1 MLMFLAQVAVCSA
14 IVAWQ
19 TTSRAASAF
28 ERPEPQR
35 VYFSGG
41 GDPQLWLF
49 FSHANHLMFEQFW
62 DDDPNWLEKC
72 HAVEDT
78 NPYGCAQ

>member
-1 MLMFLAQVAVCSA
+1 MVMFLAQVAVCSA

-41 GDPQLWLF
+41 GIHNFGCFLWF
-49 FSHANHLMFEQFW
+49 FLMQ
-62 DDDPNWLEKC
+62 
-72 HAVEDT
+72 T
-78 NPYGCAQ
+78 I